1 MMGYFSSWADF
12 LAMDGHGLYVWLSY
26 AISALVIVYNIV
38 SVQLKKLIFFKQA
51 KRRLKR
57 EQKQL

>member
-1 MMGYFSSWADF
+1 MGYFSSWADF
-12 LAMDGHGLYVWLSY
+12 LEMGGHGFYVWLSY
-26 AISALVIVYNIV
+26 AIAALVVVYNIA
-38 SVQLKKLIFFKQA
+38 SVRLKTRIFFKQA

>member
-1 MMGYFSSWADF
+1 MLGYFSSWTDF
-12 LAMDGHGLYVWLSY
+12 LGMGGHGFYVWLSY
-26 AISALVIVYNIV
+26 AIAALVVVYNIV
-38 SVQLKKLIFFKQA
+38 SVQLKKRIFFKQA

>member
-1 MMGYFSSWADF
+1 MMGYFSSWSGF
-12 LAMDGHGLYVWLSY
+12 LEMGGHGFYVWLSY
-26 AISALVIVYNIV
+26 AIAALVVIYNVV
-38 SVQLKKLIFFKQA
+38 SVRLKTRIFFKQA